1 MIKDWPLSK
10 HNHKKRKVTKQYN
23 INISSLFSLFSQRT
37 IIFYIDV
44 LHANKILNVI
54 VLIDKK
60 KAEMEKRNGI
70 KYLIN
75 NYR

>member
-23 INISSLFSLFSQRT
+23 INISSLFSLFSHRT
-37 IIFYIDV
+37 NNFFIDV

-60 KAEMEKRNGI
+60 KPKWKKEME
-70 KYLIN
+70 
-75 NYR
+75 